1 MIRLVLVLALVLAYL
16 VARAGRPRPTV
27 LGPDYWAGVA
37 RQDGG
42 AS

>member
-1 MIRLVLVLALVLAYL
+1 MIRLVVVLVLVLAYL
-16 VARAGRPRPTV
+16 VAQAGRPRPAL